1 MSADVP
7 FEDRGDAL
15 ASRPVYMHGL
25 GIHLPPLS
33 LTNEQ
38 IESGMPWL
46 RTNAQWI
53 VEHTGIRAR
62 RIADP
67 EQHATDLGFFAA
79 QETFALSRF
88 APEEIDLILLATNT
102 AHWVYPAGA
111 GRIQLLF
118 GDDEEGQLRMRRAG
132 ALDVQQGCAS
142 FIGAVGMA
150 AGMVRGGSFRN
161 ILVVGADVVSRMVDW
176 TDRDAILLGDAAT
189 ACIVSARE
197 PSVEQGTPAFE
208 VLGHFMRTDGRR
220 ADVIQQRGVLNTQN
234 HPLTFLKQAALHPGA
249 GDEAP
254 ALYGEGFFGGHA
266 PGERRF
272 FEMDGRQVYRFVT
285 GTVPREGYLEV
296 LRRSGLL
303 EDAPEELGL
312 DAIDSL
318 ADVKDRHQRREIA
331 QYLATKVDLF
341 VPHSAN
347 LSLNQELANEMG
359 IPFERMYVTL
369 HKYGNTSAASVGIS
383 LYEALRQESCYH
395 TLTKRDGSG
404 EVKVPSREVV
414 VSPIEAGA
422 RALLL
427 SFGAGKSWNY
437 LMVRRL

>member
-1 MSADVP
+1 VSSHP
-7 FEDRGDAL
+7 HEDRQA
-15 ASRPVYMHGL
+15 AARESCSVYLHGL
-25 GIHLPPLS
+25 GVHIPPMS

-38 IESGMPWL
+38 IETGMPWL
-46 RTNAQWI
+46 QTNAQWI
-53 VEHTGIRAR
+53 AEHTGIRER

-67 EQHATDLGFFAA
+67 EQHATDLGYLAA
-79 QETFALSRF
+79 KESLELGGFE
-88 APEEIDLILLATNT
+88 PEDIDLILLATNT

-111 GRIQLLF
+111 GRIQTLF
-118 GDDEEGQLRMRRAG
+118 GKDEEGRMRMRRAG
-132 ALDVQQGCAS
+132 GLDVQQGCAS

-150 AGMVRGGSFRN
+150 SAMVRGGGFEN
-161 ILVVGADVVSRMVDW
+161 ILVVGADVVTRMVDW

-189 ACIVSARE
+189 ACVVSSRE
-197 PSVEQGTPAFE
+197 PSAEQGTPSFE
-208 VLGHFMRTDGRR
+208 IMGHFMRTDGRR
-220 ADVIQQRGVLNTQN
+220 ADVIQQRGVLNVQN
-234 HPLTFLKQAALHPGA
+234 HPLTFLDKDAPQE
-249 GDEAP
+249 EAP
-254 ALYGEGFFGGHA
+254 ELYGEGFFGSNK

-296 LRRSGLL
+296 LRHAGLL
-303 EDAPEELGL
+303 EDAPPELEL
-312 DAIDSL
+312 DDVESL
-318 ADVKDRHQRREIA
+318 GDIKDRHRRREIA

-383 LYEALRQESCYH
+383 LYEALRQESEYD
-395 TLTKRDGSG
+395 TLTKRDGKG
-404 EVKVPSREVV
+404 EVKVPSRRVV
-414 VSPIEAGA
+414 VPPIHAGS

-437 LMVRRL
+437 LLVERR

>member
-1 MSADVP
+1 MSTSNP
-7 FEDRGDAL
+7 L
-15 ASRPVYMHGL
+15 APIHLHGL
-25 GIHLPPLS
+25 GVYLPPMS

-38 IESGMPWL
+38 IEKGMPWL
-46 RTNAQWI
+46 KTNARWI
-53 VEHTGIRAR
+53 AEHTGIRAR

-67 EQHATDLGFFAA
+67 DQLATDLGYLAA
-79 QETFALSRF
+79 KQTFELSGF
-88 APEEIDLILLATNT
+88 EPEEIDLILLATNT

-111 GRIQLLF
+111 GHIAVAF
-118 GDDEEGQLRMRRAG
+118 GKGDDGRMRMHQAG

-150 AGMVRGGSFRN
+150 AAMVRGGGFRN
-161 ILVVGADVVSRMVDW
+161 VLVIGADVVTRMVDW
-176 TDRDAILLGDAAT
+176 TERDAILLGDAAT
-189 ACIVSARE
+189 SCIVSAEE
-197 PSVEQGTPAFE
+197 PRAAAETPSFK
-208 VLGHFMRTDGRR
+208 VLGHFMRTDGERS
-220 ADVIQQRGVLNTQN
+220 DVIQQRGVLNVNN
-234 HPLTFLKQAALHPGA
+234 HPLTFLDKHPPQ
-249 GDEAP
+249 EEIP
-254 ALYGEGFFGGHA
+254 ELYGEGFFGSNK

-303 EDAPEELGL
+303 EDAPEGLGL
-312 DAIDSL
+312 DEIDSL
-318 ADVKDRHQRREIA
+318 EQVRSRGQRREIA
-331 QYLATKVDLF
+331 QYLATKVDMF

-383 LYEALRQESCYH
+383 LYEALRQESRYL
-395 TLTKRDGSG
+395 TLTKRDGRG
-404 EVKVPSREVV
+404 EIKVPSREVV
-414 VSPIEAGA
+414 VPPIEPGQ

-437 LMVRRL
+437 LMVERS